1 MEISSTIKIATSKVL
16 VYAIKKLIQSLNF
29 IDTKFTEH
37 AFNPNP
43 NKYEDLAPKDD
54 HDKEIYVNSL
64 EWAIKNQRINNL
76 ALTGAYGS
84 GKSTILRTFE
94 KRHPEFKYLNI
105 SLAAFGDEK
114 EQEKINLDSIE
125 KSILQQMFYR
135 EKSKKLQ
142 HSRFDKIKNHK
153 TLPLLIRTVF
163 TILWLFSMLWL
174 LQNEH
179 ITHISIL
186 DSWKA
191 FIYENFSVGLFNN
204 LMLIL
209 FIGTLFFIT
218 FELLKAL
225 NKMEVSKLDA
235 KGGEIAKKQA
245 INSDISILNKHLDEI
260 LYFFEVTNYNVVI
273 FEDLDRFQMH
283 AQAILTKLREINT
296 LINNSKQINRHVIFI
311 YAIKDDMFKNDK
323 TRTKFFDL
331 IIPIIPIIDSSN
343 SETFLL
349 DKFGNIKEVSK
360 KFIEDISL
368 YIDDMRTL
376 NNIYNEYVIYSDQ
389 IEIKSIKRD
398 KILGMII
405 YKNLYPEDF
414 AKLNQKEGMLYDVFK
429 NKSNLVTTIINQN
442 NEKIDDLQIE
452 LAQIEK
458 EHLQSMKELRAL
470 YIKELLLLIPSHY
483 NKIITLDNKQISIN
497 SLDEENHFTNFIKQ
511 TNIIVGNNYINKS
524 FSDIEKTVASNLTY
538 SEREKLIPNRS
549 SRINTL
555 QNQIEHLEEI
565 NKKSSAMSLVEMIQN
580 GYSEQIFTNDLK
592 DQLLLKYFIKHGYI
606 DELYPLAISHFHEG
620 SLSKEDMNFVLQVK
634 DGASLYFTYPL
645 LNIDNVIKKLD
656 GYFNKPEIFNIF
668 LLNHLI
674 KNNMKFELDEI
685 LEQIINKNPR
695 AIEFLDDFISSSTL
709 IPDLINVLSKKWSD
723 FAIFV
728 QEESGYSDEKKT
740 TFLDNIIRHAD
751 VTDIILMDKTS
762 VLSNFISQ
770 KIYYLYWK
778 PSFNEID
785 DESKK
790 TSLITSLKIKFARI
804 EIPSEPSPLLQTI
817 YETNS
822 YAINPQM
829 IELMIE
835 QFNTNEIVKASNYTT
850 IKKSSCSKL
859 IQYINENIN
868 EYIKNVLLTIEE
880 NIQESEEN
888 VIELLNNESIDLEN
902 KQAIIRRI
910 ETNIGDI
917 TNIPK
922 ELWTSVFEHSKIEPI
937 WDNLTTY
944 FEKTNTF
951 DSVLINF
958 INLKKNYSELSKYP
972 LVHKEFETHLL
983 ENNNVTDEAYEKIVE
998 SIIERHFELI
1008 MNTLSTKKID
1018 ALLKHNILY
1027 LTPQNFNALNELKPR
1042 ISLIEKNINFFIEN
1056 YEKFP
1061 IDTTEAIALL
1071 ESQSITDEHKS
1082 NIIQTFDVN
1091 TLDESE
1097 KLAKLFYK
1105 IWKNKHEKLEL
1116 LVLNALIDNLGI
1128 NNHNLELQINLLN
1141 SQISFLSK
1149 DEIMSILHHLEGDY
1163 ADIISP
1169 KGSDLPTNYYNER
1182 LLLNL
1187 KELKY
1192 FVSSFNPKEKKFKI
1206 NKKQI
1211 KAQKP

>member
-1 MEISSTIKIATSKVL
+1 M
-16 VYAIKKLIQSLNF
+16 NF
-29 IDTKFTEH
+29 IEAKM
-37 AFNPNP
+37 NPNP
-43 NKYEDLAPKDD
+43 YNFEDLAPKDD
-54 HDKEIYVNSL
+54 HNKEIYIDSL
-64 EWAIKNQRINNL
+64 AWAIKNQRIKNL

-153 TLPLLIRTVF
+153 ILPLLILTAF

-179 ITHISIL
+179 IIHISIL

-191 FIYENFSVGLFNN
+191 FIYKNFSVGLFNN
-204 LMLIL
+204 LILML
-209 FIGTLFFIT
+209 FIGTLFFVT

-245 INSDISILNKHLDEI
+245 IHSDVSILNKHLDEI
-260 LYFFEVTNYNVVI
+260 LYFFEVINYNVVI
-273 FEDLDRFQMH
+273 FEDLDRFQTH
-283 AQAILTKLREINT
+283 AQSILTKLREINT
-296 LINNSKQINRHVIFI
+296 LINNSKQINRHVVFI
-311 YAIKDDMFKNDK
+311 YAIKDDMFKDDK

-331 IIPIIPIIDSSN
+331 IIPVIPIIDSSN

-349 DKFGNIKEVSK
+349 DKFGNIKEISK

-414 AKLNQKEGMLYDVFK
+414 AKINQKEGMLYDIFK
-429 NKSNLVTTIINQN
+429 NKNSLVNTIINQN
-442 NEKIDDLQIE
+442 NEKIDDLQIK

-458 EHLQSMKELRAL
+458 EHLQSIKELRAL
-470 YIKELLLLIPSHY
+470 YIKELLLLIPY
-483 NKIITLDNKQISIN
+483 QYDRTITLNNERIPIN
-497 SLDEENHFTNFIKQ
+497 LLDEDKYFNSFVTQ
-511 TNIIVGNNYINKS
+511 TNIIINNNYISKS
-524 FSDIEKTVASNLTY
+524 FANIENIIDSNLTY

-549 SRINTL
+549 SYINSL
-555 QNQIEHLEEI
+555 QNQIEHLEKI
-565 NKKSSAMSLVEMIQN
+565 NQKSSAMSLVEMIQS
-580 GYSEQIFTNDLK
+580 GYSEQIFTNDIK
-592 DQLLLKYFIKHGYI
+592 DQLLLKYFIRHGHI

-634 DGASLYFTYPL
+634 DGTSLYFTYPL
-645 LNIDNVIKKLD
+645 LKIDNVIKKLD

-668 LLNHLI
+668 LLNHII

-685 LEQIINKNPR
+685 LEQIINKSPR
-695 AIEFLDDFISSSTL
+695 AIEFLDDFINSSTL
-709 IPDLINVLSKKWSD
+709 IPDLINILSKKWSD

-728 QEESGYSDEKKT
+728 QKESGYSDEKKT

-751 VTDIILMDKTS
+751 LTDIILMDKTS
-762 VLSNFISQ
+762 ILSDFISQ
-770 KIYYLYWK
+770 KTYYLYWK
-778 PSFNEID
+778 PQFDEIN

-790 TSLITSLKIKFARI
+790 TSLITSLKIKFARL
-804 EIPSEPSPLLQTI
+804 EVPSEPSTLLQTI

-829 IELMIE
+829 IKLMIE

-850 IKKSSCSKL
+850 IKKSSCSEL
-859 IQYINENIN
+859 IKYINENIN
-868 EYIKNVLLTIEE
+868 EYIKNVLLTIEG

-888 VIELLNNESIDLEN
+888 VIELLNNELIDL
-902 KQAIIRRI
+902 KYKKAIISKT
-910 ETNIGDI
+910 ETNLSDI
-917 TNIPK
+917 TNIPQ
-922 ELWTSVFEHSKIEPI
+922 ELWTSAIEHSKIEPI

-951 DSVLINF
+951 DSALINF
-958 INLKKNYSELSKYP
+958 INLKQNYSELSKYP
-972 LVHKEFETHLL
+972 LVHQEFETHLL
-983 ENNNVTDEAYEKIVE
+983 ENNNLTDEAYEKIVE
-998 SIIERHFELI
+998 SIIERHFELT
-1008 MNTLSTKKID
+1008 MNNLSAKKVNI
-1018 ALLKHNILY
+1018 LLNHNILY
-1027 LTPQNFNALNELKPR
+1027 LTPQNFNALNEFKTR
-1042 ISLIEKNINFFIEN
+1042 IILIEKNINFFIEN

-1061 IDTTEAIALL
+1061 IDTIEAITLL
-1071 ESQSITDEHKS
+1071 ESQSITDEHKTK
-1082 NIIQTFDVN
+1082 IIQTFDVN

-1105 IWKNKHEKLEL
+1105 TWKNKHEKLEL

-1141 SQISFLSK
+1141 SQIAFLSK
-1149 DEIMSILHHLEGDY
+1149 DEIMSILQYLKGDY
-1163 ADIISP
+1163 ANIISS
-1169 KGSDLPTNYYNER
+1169 KGSELPINYYNDK
-1182 LLLNL
+1182 LLSNL

-1192 FVSSFNPKEKKFKI
+1192 FVSTFSPKEKNFKI

-1211 KAQKP
+1211 KATNA

>member
-1 MEISSTIKIATSKVL
+1 MEISSIIKIATSKVL

-54 HDKEIYVNSL
+54 HDKEIYVDSL

-191 FIYENFSVGLFNN
+191 FIYKNFSVGLFNN
-204 LMLIL
+204 LMLML

-245 INSDISILNKHLDEI
+245 INSDVSILNKHLDEI

-273 FEDLDRFQMH
+273 FEDLDRFQTH
-283 AQAILTKLREINT
+283 AQTILTKLREINT
-296 LINNSKQINRHVIFI
+296 LINNSKQINRHVVFI
-311 YAIKDDMFKNDK
+311 YAIKDDMFKDDK

-331 IIPIIPIIDSSN
+331 IIPVIPIIDSSN

-349 DKFGNIKEVSK
+349 DKFGSIKEISK

-414 AKLNQKEGMLYDVFK
+414 AKLNQKEGMLYGIFK
-429 NKSNLVTTIINQN
+429 NKNNLINTIINQN
-442 NEKIDDLQIE
+442 NEKIYDLQIE

-458 EHLQSMKELRAL
+458 EHLQSIKELRAL
-470 YIKELLLLIPSHY
+470 YIKELLLLIPY
-483 NKIITLDNKQISIN
+483 QYDRTITLDNERISIN
-497 SLDEENHFTNFIKQ
+497 ILDEDKYFNSFTKQ
-511 TNIIVGNNYINKS
+511 TNIIINNNYISKS
-524 FSDIEKTVASNLTY
+524 FANIEKIINSNLTY
-538 SEREKLIPNRS
+538 SEREKLIPNRNS
-549 SRINTL
+549 HINTL
-555 QNQIEHLEEI
+555 QNQIEHLEKI
-565 NKKSSAMSLVEMIQN
+565 NQKLSAMSLVEMIQS
-580 GYSEQIFTNDLK
+580 GYSEQIFTNDIK
-592 DQLLLKYFIKHGYI
+592 DQLLLKYFIRHGHI
-606 DELYPLAISHFHEG
+606 DEIYPLAISHFHEG
-620 SLSKEDMNFVLQVK
+620 SLSKEDMHFVLQVK

-645 LNIDNVIKKLD
+645 LKIDNVVKKLD

-668 LLNHLI
+668 LLNYII
-674 KNNMKFELDEI
+674 KNNMKSELDKI

-709 IPDLINVLSKKWSD
+709 IPNLINKLSKEWSD

-762 VLSNFISQ
+762 ILSNFIS
-770 KIYYLYWK
+770 KKTYYLYWK
-778 PSFNEID
+778 PQFDETN

-790 TSLITSLKIKFARI
+790 TSLITSLKIKFARL
-804 EIPSEPSPLLQTI
+804 EVPSEPSPLLQTI

-822 YAINPQM
+822 YVINPQM

-835 QFNTNEIVKASNYTT
+835 QFNTNEIDLKVSNYTT
-850 IKKSSCSKL
+850 IQKSSCSKL
-859 IQYINENIN
+859 IKYINENIN

-880 NIQESEEN
+880 NTQESEETI
-888 VIELLNNESIDLEN
+888 IELLNNTSIYIEN
-902 KQAIIRRI
+902 KQAIITKT
-910 ETNIGDI
+910 ETNVSDI
-917 TNIPK
+917 TNIPQ
-922 ELWTSVFEHSKIEPI
+922 ELWTSAIEHSKIAPI

-944 FEKTNTF
+944 FEKINIF
-951 DSVLINF
+951 DSALINF
-958 INLKKNYSELSKYP
+958 INLKQNYSELSKYP
-972 LVHKEFETHLL
+972 LVHKEFETYLL
-983 ENNNVTDEAYEKIVE
+983 ETNDVTDEAYEKIVE
-998 SIIERHFELI
+998 SIIERHFELT
-1008 MNTLSTKKID
+1008 MNNLSAKKVNV
-1018 ALLKHNILY
+1018 LLNHNILY
-1027 LTPQNFNALNELKPR
+1027 LTPQNFNALNEFKTR
-1042 ISLIEKNINFFIEN
+1042 IILIEKNINFFIEN

-1082 NIIQTFDVN
+1082 EIIQTFDVN

-1116 LVLNALIDNLGI
+1116 LILNALIDNLGI

-1141 SQISFLSK
+1141 SQIPFLSK

-1163 ADIISP
+1163 ADIISS
-1169 KGSDLPTNYYNER
+1169 KGSDLPINYYNDK
-1182 LLLNL
+1182 LLSNL

-1192 FVSSFNPKEKKFKI
+1192 FVSTFSPKDKKFKI
-1206 NKKQI
+1206 NKKQ
-1211 KAQKP
+1211 K